1 MLKHLNNL
9 GESSESVQKRSGQAR
24 YEVKITFV
32 TGIKKGE
39 EKPLEFTLYGAITE
53 EGGKG
58 FFSGVREYDIVR
70 ATQRE
75 IEEIENDFDKIDAPP
90 GPYTIQPYKQGR
102 KKIQNK
108 RNKRKREF

>member
-1 MLKHLNNL
+1 MLKHLNTS
-9 GESSESVQKRSGQAR
+9 GESSESVQKRSGKAR

-39 EKPLEFTLYGAITE
+39 EKPLEFTSYGAITE

-75 IEEIENDFDKIDAPP
+75 IKEIENDFDKIDAPTSRP
-90 GPYTIQPYKQGR
+90 LHNTAV
-102 KKIQNK
+102 
-108 RNKRKREF
+108 